1 MINPIEEI
9 APKDSGVKIFNEVDW
24 EANSEMNMSARVDM
38 NSSVIGRPVAPK
50 SKVFKNA
57 AAALK

>member
-9 APKDSGVKIFNEVDW
+9 AAKDSGVKLFNEADW

-38 NSSVIGRPVAPK
+38 NRSGIGRLAAPK

-57 AAALK
+57 ASALK